1 MAKNGSAT
9 PAGLMTPVSA
19 VARSFDD
26 DSDGNSIWDGSDDD
40 NNGSPSDDKDDEN
53 DKEDEGDIS
62 GDDINS
68 DTDNESDDDKT
79 AGQKPPVPHIA
90 QRQKLTKNVVW
101 RTLNS
106 DTALVELLDTL
117 QTTIWELQ
125 QAGQNLRKAEQDL
138 QKVEQDQQKLE
149 ARERKQQKAE
159 PDNQKKQKLA
169 QRKNDKQRRRD
180 EVQTLLDSKKDLLNR
195 TEAALRPKE
204 VEHQQDIED
213 CVKSDDSDDE
223 TFSHFV
229 LVYATSSSL
238 RMALFVLKIILKVAP
253 SQISSSSRDIPLLH
267 KAIEVERE
275 NRNKPVAQD
284 FTGLTSEICKL
295 ARELCRTSHTNE
307 AIAATNASNENCIH
321 LVIQHDIYD
330 AQSIIGLVGHGSD
343 PAVFTQKRMSAI
355 PGENENTPLHDA
367 LNFKR
372 VAKRAIPCD
381 GLTHSRQK
389 GLCSGCKSSKDE
401 NERFPDPAVYYDT
414 IVGPLVKG
422 CPGVLKQQNATGHSP
437 YTYHWETRARSID
450 DLKIR
455 TKSSAAEQAIPL
467 VDESV
472 NSKGSNSQS
481 QTDTK
486 KIKKGPRVF
495 HPASYDLRPSEYI
508 VAQLEEWIDSL
519 NWRYEDFIDCL
530 FPGDR
535 VPISKHQDKRKFSCP
550 SMLRF
555 FKNLTAQSSAHR
567 TQVKEPSPNSPA
579 TTGASYHAEPQFP
592 GI

>member
-40 NNGSPSDDKDDEN
+40 EKDNEN

-68 DTDNESDDDKT
+68 DTDNESNNDKT
-79 AGQKPPVPHIA
+79 AGRNPPVSHVA
-90 QRQKLTKNVVW
+90 QRQKPSKTVVW
-101 RTLNS
+101 RKINS
-106 DTALVELLDTL
+106 DTPLVDLLETL
-117 QTTIWELQ
+117 QMTIWNIQ
-125 QAGQNLRKAEQDL
+125 QAEQELRKAEQDL
-138 QKVEQDQQKLE
+138 QEVE

-159 PDNQKKQKLA
+159 PDNQEKQKLA
-169 QRKNDKQRRRD
+169 QRKNNKQRRRD
-180 EVQTLLDSKKDLLNR
+180 KAQTILDSHKDLLNR
-195 TEAALRPKE
+195 TEADLRPKE

-213 CVKSDDSDDE
+213 CVKSDESSDE
-223 TFSHFV
+223 TFSHSV

-238 RMALFVLKIILKVAP
+238 RVALFVLKLILKVAP

-267 KAIEVERE
+267 KAIEVELE
-275 NRNKPVAQD
+275 HRNKPVAQN

-295 ARELCRTSHTNE
+295 ARELCLTSHINE
-307 AIAATNASNENCIH
+307 AIAATNGSNENCIH
-321 LVIQHDIYD
+321 LVIQHEIYD

-343 PAVFTQKRMSAI
+343 PAVFMQKRMSAI

-372 VAKRAIPCD
+372 VARHGIPCD

-401 NERFPDPAVYYDT
+401 NKRFPDPALYYDT

-437 YTYHWETRARSID
+437 YTYHWETRTRSID

-455 TKSSAAEQAIPL
+455 IKSSAAEQSIL
-467 VDESV
+467 SVNESV

-486 KIKKGPRVF
+486 KTKKGPFVL

-535 VPISKHQDKRKFSCP
+535 VPISKHQDKRKSSCP
-550 SMLRF
+550 SMLRL

-579 TTGASYHAEPQFP
+579 TTGASYHTEPQFP